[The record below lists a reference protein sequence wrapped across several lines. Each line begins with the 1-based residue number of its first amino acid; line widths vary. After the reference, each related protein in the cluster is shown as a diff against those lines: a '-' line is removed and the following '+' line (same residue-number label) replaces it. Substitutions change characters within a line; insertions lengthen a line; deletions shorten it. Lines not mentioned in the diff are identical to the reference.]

1 VGRLEGRSAL
11 ITGGGRGIGAAT
23 ALRFAREGARV
34 GIMGKGQKTLD
45 VTKRRIADAGFE
57 IATFAGD
64 VGRKEDATAA
74 VEAFVKQFGGIDI
87 LVNNAGINMGKPF
100 FEKSADEWAE
110 TMRVNVTG
118 TFLMCQAAAKHMTA
132 AKKGTIVNI
141 ASVRGVTHLGREG
154 VMDYSASKAAVINMT
169 ATLAK
174 QLAPDITVNA
184 VAPGHTETDMFL
196 SLAPEIKT
204 NMMAGTYLKRAA
216 KPEEIAGVILF
227 LASKDAA
234 CITGQTI
241 VADCGFSLKAG

>member
-1 VGRLEGRSAL
+1 LDGRSAL

-23 ALRFAREGARV
+23 ALRFAKEGARV
-34 GIMGKGQKTLD
+34 GIMGKGQKSLD
-45 VTKRRIADAGFE
+45 ETKRRLADASYE
-57 IATFAGD
+57 IATFTGD
-64 VGRKEDATAA
+64 VGRKDDAVAA
-74 VEAFVKQFGGIDI
+74 VEAFVSKFGGIDI
-87 LVNNAGINMGKPF
+87 LVNNAGINMGKQF
-100 FEKSADEWAE
+100 FEKTADEWAE

-132 AKKGTIVNI
+132 ARKGTIVNI

-216 KPEEIAGVILF
+216 KPGEIAGVILF
-227 LASKDAA
+227 LASPDAA

>member
-1 VGRLEGRSAL
+1 MGRLDGRSAL

-23 ALRFAREGARV
+23 ALRFAKEGARV

-45 VTKRRIADAGFE
+45 ETKRKLADAGYQ
-57 IATFAGD
+57 IATFTGD
-64 VGRKEDATAA
+64 VGRKEDAVAA

-87 LVNNAGINMGKPF
+87 LINNAGINMGKPF

-132 AKKGTIVNI
+132 AKKGTIVNV

-174 QLAPDITVNA
+174 QLAPDVTVNA
-184 VAPGHTETDMFL
+184 VAPGHTETDMFM

-216 KPEEIAGVILF
+216 KPEEIANVILF
-227 LASKDAA
+227 LASPEAA

>member
-1 VGRLEGRSAL
+1 
-11 ITGGGRGIGAAT
+11 
-23 ALRFAREGARV
+23 
-34 GIMGKGQKTLD
+34 
-45 VTKRRIADAGFE
+45 
-57 IATFAGD
+57 
-64 VGRKEDATAA
+64 
-74 VEAFVKQFGGIDI
+74 
-87 LVNNAGINMGKPF
+87 
-100 FEKSADEWAE
+100 
-110 TMRVNVTG
+110 
-118 TFLMCQAAAKHMTA
+118 MCQAAAKHMTA